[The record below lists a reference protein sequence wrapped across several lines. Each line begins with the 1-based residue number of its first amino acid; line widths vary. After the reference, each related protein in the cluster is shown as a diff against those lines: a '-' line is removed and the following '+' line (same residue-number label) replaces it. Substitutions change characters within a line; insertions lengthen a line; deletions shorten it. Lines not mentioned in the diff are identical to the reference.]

1 MGQKRD
7 ELAASAVR
15 DGDDDMIRAILV
27 EVCRITHTGFAAV
40 ARVTEDRWIACQ
52 VADQVS
58 FGLEHGDELDIQKT
72 ICRQIREFGKEVVID
87 HVGADPDWRTHPVP
101 AMYGFQAY
109 ASLPIFLNDGSF
121 YGTLCTLDTNPRAL
135 SARATMGVL
144 RRHAE
149 RIGELL
155 SAKRSQA
162 EPQRLSH
169 A

>member
-1 MGQKRD
+1 MEHQKD
-7 ELAASAVR
+7 ELAADAVR
-15 DGDDDMIRAILV
+15 DGDDDLIRAILV

-52 VADQVS
+52 VADQVE
-58 FGLEHGDELDIQKT
+58 FGLKPGDELEIQKT
-72 ICRQIREFGKEVVID
+72 ICNEIRQCGKEVVID
-87 HVGADPDWRTHPVP
+87 HVGADPEWRTHPVP

-121 YGTLCTLDTNPRAL
+121 YGTLCTLDASPRAL
-135 SARATMGVL
+135 SARATIGVL
-144 RRHAE
+144 RRHAD

-155 SAKRSQA
+155 SAKHLQPEA
-162 EPQRLSH
+162 QRLSH